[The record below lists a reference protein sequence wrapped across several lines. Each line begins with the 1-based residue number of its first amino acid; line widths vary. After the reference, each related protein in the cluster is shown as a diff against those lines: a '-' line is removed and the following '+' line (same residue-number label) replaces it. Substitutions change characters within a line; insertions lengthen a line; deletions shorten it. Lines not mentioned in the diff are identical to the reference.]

1 MSPLQKRTQRT
12 KMDAWWK
19 SYSYASAQRGGVAS
33 LPSLSLA
40 SAVFWRCSR
49 PPDGILRPGHEQRV
63 LVLKFWGKFIKIN
76 NATVRGLVRE
86 RNALFWLEI
95 NKADANN
102 VQDSRVG
109 NLAGILININNI
121 YTHHCQKCRK
131 GEDLLLNRIKAKC
144 TSYWLGIHATALN
157 SLSFPIWTIKT
168 A

>member
-1 MSPLQKRTQRT
+1 MA
-12 KMDAWWK
+12 AWWK
-19 SYSYASAQRGGVAS
+19 RYSDASAQRGATAS
-33 LPSLSLA
+33 VISLSLA
-40 SAVFWRCSR
+40 LAAFCRCPP